1 MTDAPSELAR
11 VKRMHKRAAYD
22 EATVHGIL
30 DAQPL
35 CTVGYVFDGHPVVT
49 PTLQWREGNHIYW
62 HGSSASRMLESSE
75 NAKVCVNVTIFDGMV
90 MARSAFNHSCNYRS
104 VMAFGTAYKV
114 KDAADKEARLKAMV
128 EQYFP
133 GRWDILRPMQ
143 AKELKATTVLGM
155 ELNEV
160 SAKIRTGPPG
170 DDEED
175 FALPIWAGVIPMAT
189 VTGTPIPCPS
199 LGTGCGDARACD
211 GVWEVRNLCH
221 GIHDPDPRPNAACE
235 RRHIIFFIRAVNGI
249 VVEAKAHQN

>member
-1 MTDAPSELAR
+1 MTTAPSELAR
-11 VKRMHKRAAYD
+11 VKRMNKRAAYD
-22 EATVHGIL
+22 AETVHAIL

-62 HGSSASRMLESSE
+62 HGSSASRMLETSE

-128 EQYFP
+128 DQLFP
-133 GRWDILRPMQ
+133 GRWDMLRALTP
-143 AKELKATTVLGM
+143 KELKATTVLGL

-160 SAKIRTGPPG
+160 SAKVRSGPPG

-175 FALPIWAGVIPMAT
+175 YGIPVWAGVIPMAT
-189 VTGTPIPCPS
+189 VMGTPIPCPR
-199 LGTGCGDARACD
+199 LIPGMEMPEHVKGYG
-211 GVWEVRNLCH
+211 
-221 GIHDPDPRPNAACE
+221 
-235 RRHIIFFIRAVNGI
+235 
-249 VVEAKAHQN
+249 K